1 MKNGDTHF
9 VVDTNSPHDPPDCV
23 LAGDAMTDLSFI
35 DNYRR
40 IRSIFLS
47 EEKVHAVRDKTIRAT
62 DDTRNKKSYKTKV
75 KKRGTVSGGT
85 FVKDRIKRIVRMPT
99 GDLLSD
105 ALTAIR
111 TSDDYMLLAPMNESH
126 VLKILSEVCESMGVV
141 SGDVNGARGPL
152 RLTLSRKIIYWR
164 VRRECYMTYSQIGE
178 LFGVQHTT
186 VLYGVNYVEA
196 LPCR

>member
-1 MKNGDTHF
+1 
-9 VVDTNSPHDPPDCV
+9 
-23 LAGDAMTDLSFI
+23 MTGIGFI

-40 IRSIFLS
+40 IRGIFRP
-47 EEKVHAVRDKTIRAT
+47 EEKATGHGNKTIRAPEET
-62 DDTRNKKSYKTKV
+62 KKRKSYKTKV
-75 KKRGTVSGGT
+75 KKRKTVSGGS
-85 FVKDRIKRIVRMPT
+85 FVKDRVKRIVRMPT

-105 ALTAIR
+105 ALMAMNE
-111 TSDDYMLLAPMNESH
+111 SDNYISLAPMNESH
-126 VLKILSEVCESMGVV
+126 IIKILSEVCESMGVV
-141 SGDVNGARGPL
+141 SGDINGTRGTL

-164 VRRECYMTYSQIGE
+164 VRRECYMTYSKIAE

>member
-1 MKNGDTHF
+1 
-9 VVDTNSPHDPPDCV
+9 
-23 LAGDAMTDLSFI
+23 MTYLTFI

-40 IRSIFLS
+40 IRSIFRS
-47 EEKVHAVRDKTIRAT
+47 EEKGHRLENKT
-62 DDTRNKKSYKTKV
+62 TRHPEETKKKKSYKKKV
-75 KKRGTVSGGT
+75 KKRKTVSGGS

-141 SGDVNGARGPL
+141 SGDINGSRGPL

-164 VRRECYMTYSQIGE
+164 ARRECCMTYSNIAE